1 MKKKKEKQKEAV
13 NGYAHQISEE
23 IRIGKYK
30 KWKRKRD
37 SVCVCMCVMKI
48 CAVFFWHEMHFVLLS
63 ELQFNL
69 KINRKIYPP

>member
-30 KWKRKRD
+30 K
-37 SVCVCMCVMKI
+37 
-48 CAVFFWHEMHFVLLS
+48 
-63 ELQFNL
+63 
-69 KINRKIYPP
+69 